1 MLIFRN
7 RDIGLIVGSVGVSAF
22 GDLLAMVPLALYVQQ
37 RTGSGLAVAGFFLA
51 LFGPIVALGGI
62 AGLLADRFENTR
74 LIALT
79 SAVQAV
85 TAAAL
90 AFVGPPALVFPL
102 VAVLGSGA
110 AIAAPAEFALIPA
123 AAGEEHI
130 AAANGYVET
139 ARYVGMTAGPLI
151 GGLLAGAGLGR
162 AALLLDAVSF
172 VIVLAAALSLKA
184 RRRPAR
190 TAGAPGVAGGHDH
203 GRGRD
208 GLTCIARDRTLA
220 PTLAVALGTLLFFSV
235 SMTAEL
241 FFAKNVIR
249 AGDAGYGLLLT
260 GWTVGMVAGA
270 SVFARRIPSSLLATA
285 ALAAVAIQGA
295 GLFGAALSSVLGL
308 AVAGFALGGIA
319 HGVKNVVLRTLIH
332 ERVPESLRGR
342 AYSAYNAARN
352 AAELGALVA
361 GGVLVG
367 AIGAR
372 AALLISGAVPLAIGA
387 IALGLATARR
397 SLQIQQQV
405 QRRPQHA
412 HPEG

>member
-7 RDIGLIVGSVGVSAF
+7 RDMGLIVGSVGVSAF

-37 RTGSGLAVAGFFLA
+37 RTGSGLAVAGFFLS
-51 LFGPIVALGGI
+51 LFGPIVVLGGV

-74 LIALT
+74 LLALV
-79 SAVQAV
+79 SAVQAG

-110 AIAAPAEFALIPA
+110 AIAAPAEFSLIPA

-139 ARYVGMTAGPLI
+139 ARYVGMTAGPLV

-162 AALLLDAVSF
+162 AALLVDAASF
-172 VIVLAAALSLKA
+172 VIVLTAALSLKA
-184 RRRPAR
+184 RRNPAR
-190 TAGAPGVAGGHDH
+190 AAGGPGIAGGHDH
-203 GRGRD
+203 GRARD

-220 PTLAVALGTLLFFSV
+220 PTLTVALATLLFFSV

-241 FFAKNVIR
+241 FFAKNVLR
-249 AGDAGYGLLLT
+249 AGGAGYGLLLT

-270 SVFARRIPSSLLATA
+270 SVFARRIPSTLLATA

-308 AVAGFALGGIA
+308 AAAGFALGGIA

-332 ERVPESLRGR
+332 ERVQESLRGR

-412 HPEG
+412 HHEG

>member
-1 MLIFRN
+1 MLILRN
-7 RDIGLIVGSVGVSAF
+7 RDVRLLVGSVGVSAF

-37 RTGSGLAVAGFFLA
+37 RTGSGLAVAGLFLA
-51 LFGPIVALGGI
+51 LFGPIVALGGV

-74 LIALT
+74 LLALV
-79 SAVQAV
+79 SAGQAMV
-85 TAAAL
+85 AVAL
-90 AFVGPPALVFPL
+90 AFAGSPALVLPL
-102 VAVLGSGA
+102 VALLGSGA
-110 AIAAPAEFALIPA
+110 AIAAPAEFSLIPA
-123 AAGEEHI
+123 AAGEEHV

-139 ARYVGMTAGPLI
+139 ARYAGMTAGPLI

-172 VIVLAAALSLKA
+172 LLVLTAALSLKA
-184 RRRPAR
+184 RRHSVR
-190 TAGAPGVAGGHDH
+190 APGGASPAGGHDH
-203 GRGRD
+203 GRGHD
-208 GLTCIARDRTLA
+208 GLRFIARDQTLA
-220 PTLAVALGTLLFFSV
+220 PTLTAAIASLMFFSV

-241 FFAKNVIR
+241 FFAKDVLR

-270 SVFARRIPSSLLATA
+270 SILARRIPSALLATG

-295 GLFGAALSSVLGL
+295 GLFGAALSSVLAL
-308 AVAGFALGGIA
+308 AIAGFALGGVA
-319 HGVKNVVLRTLIH
+319 HGVKNVALRTLIH
-332 ERVPESLRGR
+332 EHVPESLRGR

-372 AALLISGAVPLAIGA
+372 AALLISGAAPLGIGA
-387 IALGLATARR
+387 IALALSATRR
-397 SLQIQQQV
+397 SLQIQPV
-405 QRRPQHA
+405 QRRPLHA
-412 HPEG
+412 HHEG

>member
-7 RDIGLIVGSVGVSAF
+7 RDIGLLVGSVGVSAF
-22 GDLLAMVPLALYVQQ
+22 GDLLGMVPLALYVQQ

-51 LFGPIVALGGI
+51 MFGPIVALGGV
-62 AGLLADRFENTR
+62 AGLLADRFENQR
-74 LIALT
+74 LLALV
-79 SAVQAV
+79 SGGQAV
-85 TAAAL
+85 ITVAL
-90 AFVGPPALVFPL
+90 AFAGPLALVLPL
-102 VAVLGSGA
+102 VALLGSGA
-110 AIAAPAEFALIPA
+110 AIAAPAEFSLIPA
-123 AAGEEHI
+123 AAGEQHI

-139 ARYVGMTAGPLI
+139 ARYVGMTAGPLM
-151 GGLLAGAGLGR
+151 GGLFAGAGLGR
-162 AALLLDAVSF
+162 AALLLDTASF

-184 RRRPAR
+184 RRHPAQ
-190 TAGAPGVAGGHDH
+190 AVAGPGSAGSHDQ

-208 GLTCIARDRTLA
+208 GLTYIARDQTLA
-220 PTLAVALGTLLFFSV
+220 PTLTVALASLLFFSV

-241 FFAKNVIR
+241 FFAKDVLH

-270 SVFARRIPSSLLATA
+270 SVLARRIPSTLLATG

-295 GLFGAALSSVLGL
+295 GLFGAALSSVLAL
-308 AVAGFALGGIA
+308 AVAGFALGGVA
-319 HGVKNVVLRTLIH
+319 HGVKNVALRTLIH
-332 ERVPESLRGR
+332 QRVPESLRGR

-372 AALLISGAVPLAIGA
+372 AALLIAGAVPLAIGA
-387 IALGLATARR
+387 IALGLATARS
-397 SLQIQQQV
+397 SLQIQQV

-412 HPEG
+412 HHEG

>member
-7 RDIGLIVGSVGVSAF
+7 RDVGLIVGSVGVSAF
-22 GDLLAMVPLALYVQQ
+22 GDLLAMVPLALYVQH

-51 LFGPIVALGGI
+51 MFGPIVALGGV

-74 LIALT
+74 LLALVST
-79 SAVQAV
+79 GQALI
-85 TAAAL
+85 AAAL
-90 AFVGPPALVFPL
+90 AFAGPLALVLPL
-102 VAVLGSGA
+102 VAILGSGA
-110 AIAAPAEFALIPA
+110 AIAAPAEFSLIPA

-130 AAANGYVET
+130 ATANGYVET
-139 ARYVGMTAGPLI
+139 ARYLGMTAGPLI
-151 GGLLAGAGLGR
+151 GGLFAAAGLGR
-162 AALLLDAVSF
+162 AALLLDAASF
-172 VIVLAAALSLKA
+172 MIVVAAALSLKA
-184 RRRPAR
+184 RRHPAR
-190 TAGAPGVAGGHDH
+190 AAGGPGTAGGHDH

-208 GLTCIARDRTLA
+208 GLTYIAHDRTLA
-220 PTLAVALGTLLFFSV
+220 PTLTVALASLLFFSV

-241 FFAKNVIR
+241 FFAKDVLR

-270 SVFARRIPSSLLATA
+270 SVFARRIPPALLATG

-295 GLFGAALSSVLGL
+295 GLLGAALSSVLTL
-308 AVAGFALGGIA
+308 AVTGFALGGVA
-319 HGVKNVVLRTLIH
+319 HGVKNVLLRTLIH

-367 AIGAR
+367 AIGAQ
-372 AALLISGAVPLAIGA
+372 AALLIAGAVPLAIGA
-387 IALGLATARR
+387 IALGLATVRN
-397 SLQIQQQV
+397 SLQIQQV

-412 HPEG
+412 HHEG

>member
-7 RDIGLIVGSVGVSAF
+7 RDVGLIAGSVGVSAF
-22 GDLLAMVPLALYVQQ
+22 GDLLAMVPLVLYVQQ

-51 LFGPIVALGGI
+51 MFGPIVALGGV
-62 AGLLADRFENTR
+62 AGLLADRWENTR
-74 LIALT
+74 LLALV
-79 SAVQAV
+79 SAGQAV
-85 TAAAL
+85 VAAAL
-90 AFVGPPALVFPL
+90 AFAGPPALVILL
-102 VAVLGSGA
+102 VAILGSGA
-110 AIAAPAEFALIPA
+110 AIAAPAEFSLVPA
-123 AAGEEHI
+123 AAGEKHI

-151 GGLLAGAGLGR
+151 GGLFAAAGLGR
-162 AALLLDAVSF
+162 AALLLDAASF
-172 VIVLAAALSLKA
+172 VIVVAAARSLKA
-184 RRRPAR
+184 RRHPTRA
-190 TAGAPGVAGGHDH
+190 AGGPGTAGGHDR

-208 GLTCIARDRTLA
+208 GLMYVLRDQTLARTL
-220 PTLAVALGTLLFFSV
+220 TVALASLLFFSV

-241 FFAKNVIR
+241 FFAKDVLG

-270 SVFARRIPSSLLATA
+270 SVVARRIAPALLATG

-295 GLFGAALSSVLGL
+295 GLLGAAVSSVLTL
-308 AVAGFALGGIA
+308 AVAGFAVGGVA
-319 HGVKNVVLRTLIH
+319 HGVKNVLLRTLIH

-372 AALLISGAVPLAIGA
+372 AALLIAGAVPLAIGT
-387 IALGLATARR
+387 IALGLATGRNT
-397 SLQIQQQV
+397 LHIQPV
-405 QRRPQHA
+405 QRRTQHA
-412 HPEG
+412 HQEG

>member
-1 MLIFRN
+1 
-7 RDIGLIVGSVGVSAF
+7 
-22 GDLLAMVPLALYVQQ
+22 
-37 RTGSGLAVAGFFLA
+37 
-51 LFGPIVALGGI
+51 
-62 AGLLADRFENTR
+62 
-74 LIALT
+74 
-79 SAVQAV
+79 
-85 TAAAL
+85 
-90 AFVGPPALVFPL
+90 
-102 VAVLGSGA
+102 
-110 AIAAPAEFALIPA
+110 
-123 AAGEEHI
+123 
-130 AAANGYVET
+130 
-139 ARYVGMTAGPLI
+139 
-151 GGLLAGAGLGR
+151 
-162 AALLLDAVSF
+162 
-172 VIVLAAALSLKA
+172 
-184 RRRPAR
+184 
-190 TAGAPGVAGGHDH
+190 
-203 GRGRD
+203 
-208 GLTCIARDRTLA
+208 
-220 PTLAVALGTLLFFSV
+220 
-235 SMTAEL
+235 
-241 FFAKNVIR
+241 
-249 AGDAGYGLLLT
+249 LT

-412 HPEG
+412 HHEG

>member
-1 MLIFRN
+1 MHLLRN
-7 RDIGLIVGSVGVSAF
+7 RDIRLLVGSVGVSSF
-22 GDLLAMVPLALYVQQ
+22 GDLLGMVPLALHVQQ

-51 LFGPIVALGGI
+51 MFGPIVALGAL

-74 LIALT
+74 LLAIV
-79 SAVQAV
+79 SAGQAV
-85 TAAAL
+85 IAAAL
-90 AFVGPPALVFPL
+90 AFAGPTALVLPL
-102 VAVLGSGA
+102 VAVLGAGA
-110 AIAAPAEFALIPA
+110 AIAAPAEFSLIPV
-123 AAGEEHI
+123 AAGEEHV

-139 ARYVGMTAGPLI
+139 ARYAGMTAGPLI

-162 AALLLDAVSF
+162 AALLLDAGSF
-172 VIVLAAALSLKA
+172 VVVCVAALWLTV
-184 RRRPAR
+184 RRKPVPA
-190 TAGAPGVAGGHDH
+190 TADGGDGGHDQR
-203 GRGRD
+203 RGRD
-208 GLTCIARDRTLA
+208 GLAYMARDRTLT
-220 PTLAVALGTLLFFSV
+220 PTLGAAIASLLFFSV

-241 FFAKNVIR
+241 FFAKDVLR

-270 SVFARRIPSSLLATA
+270 SALARRVPSALLAYG

-295 GLFGAALSSVLGL
+295 GLLGAALSSVLAL

-319 HGVKNVVLRTLIH
+319 HGVKNVLLRTLIH

-372 AALLISGAVPLAIGA
+372 ATLLISGAVPLAIGA
-387 IALGLATARR
+387 VALALATLRR
-397 SLQIQQQV
+397 DLSIQPV
-405 QRRPQHA
+405 QRRPLHA
-412 HPEG
+412 HNEG